1 MTQSNNIQANYTA
14 GIKMSPKTDAAT
26 VVLLQG
32 RDEDIRVVGCQTM
45 ACSGRLTEI
54 RDWLKK
60 QAGGAP
66 VTAAAGVDSSVLRF
80 LDMQLPSVDP
90 AMQYPLIQTQAEAML
105 PLSSDQTLLAWRTE
119 ENAQGLLCRTA
130 AVRKELLRGVLA
142 QSEWIA
148 TIAPDAVGLAAAWN
162 HLTHQKQECCFLM
175 LPREHDF
182 LVALLQDGRLLC
194 SAVIDAG
201 EADFQDQ
208 TPAELLLQDIS
219 TELDAMQTHC
229 EQSPPLL
236 ILSENKQDDFLR
248 TLCSRILDRG
258 RQAEIVQL
266 KNHSEQFC
274 KIEATEAL
282 GLALAAAGDKPVD
295 YDFRQAE
302 ALNQPQQS
310 AGNTNTWLRNAIAVT
325 VALMVAAL
333 AASYWSMK
341 KDVKLLGEVI
351 AAKHE
356 DLTVQQVLSEQAYR
370 EKVARARPDLADL
383 IDRIQQARGDILLDT
398 LEFEKGKP
406 VKISAVANS
415 YDSAYTMQ
423 KNLESQNK
431 GVISKV
437 LLVQPRLDQKGKVN
451 FSITFHYRNF
461 SQ

>member
-1 MTQSNNIQANYTA
+1 
-14 GIKMSPKTDAAT
+14 
-26 VVLLQG
+26 
-32 RDEDIRVVGCQTM
+32 
-45 ACSGRLTEI
+45 
-54 RDWLKK
+54 
-60 QAGGAP
+60 
-66 VTAAAGVDSSVLRF
+66 
-80 LDMQLPSVDP
+80 
-90 AMQYPLIQTQAEAML
+90 
-105 PLSSDQTLLAWRTE
+105 
-119 ENAQGLLCRTA
+119 
-130 AVRKELLRGVLA
+130 
-142 QSEWIA
+142 
-148 TIAPDAVGLAAAWN
+148 
-162 HLTHQKQECCFLM
+162 
-175 LPREHDF
+175 
-182 LVALLQDGRLLC
+182 
-194 SAVIDAG
+194 
-201 EADFQDQ
+201 
-208 TPAELLLQDIS
+208 
-219 TELDAMQTHC
+219 
-229 EQSPPLL
+229 
-236 ILSENKQDDFLR
+236 
-248 TLCSRILDRG
+248 
-258 RQAEIVQL
+258 
-266 KNHSEQFC
+266 
-274 KIEATEAL
+274 L